1 MKKFKIDLTDEQ
13 FKILDSISKDV
24 SQKAIASLIEKY
36 CNKVVLQRDSS
47 LTQFDKYNVNGILT
61 RVFYY
66 QKKAYL
72 KDTSIQ
78 KMVSRDFVKK
88 WKNKKKFKK
97 IWKKYEES
105 GFNPKLKPV
114 FVRSIH
120 TDKLNVGIP
129 SDRAA
134 LNYAY

>member
-24 SQKAIASLIEKY
+24 SQKAIASLVEKY
-36 CNKVVLQRDSS
+36 CNKVVLQRNSS
-47 LTQFDKYNVNGILT
+47 LAQFDKYSVNGILT

-97 IWKKYEES
+97 IWKKYEENE
-105 GFNPKLKPV
+105 FDPKLKPV

-120 TDKLNVGIP
+120 TDRLNVGIP